1 MVSDYLSNTLQRYKI
16 NSIYTSF
23 SALFFKYFLK
33 YFPANNNPS
42 LLRNNMLLS
51 VNKGTKGSDPF
62 VPFYVELAEIF
73 AARWQ
78 LVVLERGQHFFQL
91 QEEALAWGVAIGK
104 HVITN

>member
-16 NSIYTSF
+16 NSILPNI
-23 SALFFKYFLK
+23 SALFFKFFLK

-42 LLRNNMLLS
+42 LLRNNKLLS
-51 VNKGTKGSDPF
+51 MNKGTEGSDPF
-62 VPFYVELAEIF
+62 VPFYVELAEVF
-73 AARWQ
+73 TAQRQ
-78 LVVLERGQHFFQL
+78 LMMHQRGQHFFQL

>member
-16 NSIYTSF
+16 NYILPNISE
-23 SALFFKYFLK
+23 LFFKYFLK

-51 VNKGTKGSDPF
+51 MNKGTKGSDPF

-73 AARWQ
+73 TAQRQ
-78 LVVLERGQHFFQL
+78 LMMHQRGQHFFEL

>member
-16 NSIYTSF
+16 NSILPNI
-23 SALFFKYFLK
+23 SALFFKFFLK

-51 VNKGTKGSDPF
+51 MNKGTKRSDPF

-73 AARWQ
+73 TAQRQ
-78 LVVLERGQHFFQL
+78 LMMHQRGQHFFQL

>member
-1 MVSDYLSNTLQRYKI
+1 MNKNR
-16 NSIYTSF
+16 
-23 SALFFKYFLK
+23 
-33 YFPANNNPS
+33 
-42 LLRNNMLLS
+42 LLRGK
-51 VNKGTKGSDPF
+51 KGAKGSDPF

-78 LVVLERGQHFFQL
+78 LVVLERGQHLLQL

>member
-16 NSIYTSF
+16 NSILPNI

-33 YFPANNNPS
+33 YFLCLNNLS
-42 LLRNNMLLS
+42 LLRNNKLLL

-62 VPFYVELAEIF
+62 VPFYVELAEVF
-73 AARWQ
+73 TAQRQ
-78 LVVLERGQHFFQL
+78 LMMHQRGQHFFQL
-91 QEEALAWGVAIGK
+91 QEESLAGLIAIGK

>member
-16 NSIYTSF
+16 NSILPNI
-23 SALFFKYFLK
+23 SALFFKFFLK

-51 VNKGTKGSDPF
+51 MNKGTKRSDPF

-73 AARWQ
+73 TAQRQ
-78 LVVLERGQHFFQL
+78 LMMHQRGQHFFQL
-91 QEEALAWGVAIGK
+91 QEEALAGLIAIGK

>member
-16 NSIYTSF
+16 NSILPNI
-23 SALFFKYFLK
+23 SALFFKFFLK

-51 VNKGTKGSDPF
+51 MNKGTEGSDPF

-73 AARWQ
+73 TAQRQ
-78 LVVLERGQHFFQL
+78 LMMHQRGQHFFEL

-104 HVITN
+104 HVAG

>member
-16 NSIYTSF
+16 NSILPNI

-51 VNKGTKGSDPF
+51 MNKGTKGSDPF
-62 VPFYVELAEIF
+62 VPFYVELAEVL
-73 AARWQ
+73 AAGRQ
-78 LVVLERGQHFFQL
+78 LVVLERGQHLLQL
-91 QEEALAWGVAIGK
+91 QEESLAWGVAIGK

>member
-23 SALFFKYFLK
+23 SALFFKFFLK

-51 VNKGTKGSDPF
+51 MNKGTKGSDPF

-73 AARWQ
+73 TVQRQ
-78 LVVLERGQHFFQL
+78 LMMHQRGQHFFQL

>member
-23 SALFFKYFLK
+23 SALFFKFFLK

-51 VNKGTKGSDPF
+51 MNKGTKGLDPF

-73 AARWQ
+73 TAQRQ
-78 LVVLERGQHFFQL
+78 LMMHQRGQHFFQL